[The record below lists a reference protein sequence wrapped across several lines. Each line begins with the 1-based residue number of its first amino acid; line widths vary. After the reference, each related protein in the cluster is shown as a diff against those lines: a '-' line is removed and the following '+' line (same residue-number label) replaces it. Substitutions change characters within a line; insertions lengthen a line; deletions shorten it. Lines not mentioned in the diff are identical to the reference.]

1 GVHGG
6 GSGIQEGHHD
16 AERAVQADVMALE
29 ACPATSI
36 ERAAQGC
43 AFFILD
49 AAKSRL
55 GYDDKT
61 SPPSLGNPARHSAMW
76 LSLPTLLC
84 GS

>member
-1 GVHGG
+1 M
-6 GSGIQEGHHD
+6 
-16 AERAVQADVMALE
+16 MALE

-61 SPPSLGNPARHSAMW
+61 SPPSLGNPARHSAMQ